1 MSIDVINPAQDLS
14 LYGNLINPV
23 QDVNPAEDTQPMPAV
38 DPKVVHQLLNFIV
51 NTYRISME
59 MEDKASEYIKGA
71 KNKEKDIEELWKTS
85 NKAKVKEMRDK
96 AAIYKQAAVTS
107 AVILALQVAT
117 GAAGATMSL
126 RPGASIAMAE
136 FGKLLSKNGSDIAST
151 CNQISGNLTQNKA
164 ELSQALIESLQQ
176 NSQSIWEADRT
187 DAQARKSELDQLQEK
202 LRSGT
207 QSVIEKTGMT
217 YSTRG

>member
-1 MSIDVINPAQDLS
+1 MSIDVINPAQDIS
-14 LYGNLINPV
+14 LYGNLM
-23 QDVNPAEDTQPMPAV
+23 NPALDANPTDAAQPTPTV

-71 KNKEKDIEELWKTS
+71 KNKEKDLEELWKNS
-85 NKAKVKEMRDK
+85 NKAKIKEMRDK
-96 AAIYKQAAVTS
+96 AAIYKQAAVAS
-107 AVILALQVAT
+107 AVLLALQITT

-126 RPGASIAMAE
+126 RHDASAAMKE
-136 FGKLLSKNGSDIAST
+136 FGRLLSQNGGQIASMG
-151 CNQISGNLTQNKA
+151 NDISRNITQNKA
-164 ELSQALIESLQQ
+164 DLSQALIDTHQQ
-176 NSQSIWEADRT
+176 HSQSIWEADRT

>member
-1 MSIDVINPAQDLS
+1 MSIDVINPTQNLS
-14 LYGNLINPV
+14 LYENLINPV
-23 QDVNPAEDTQPMPAV
+23 QDSNSTADAQPAPAV
-38 DPKVVHQLLNFIV
+38 DPRVVHQLLNFIV

-71 KNKEKDIEELWKTS
+71 KNKEKDIEELWKNS
-85 NKAKVKEMRDK
+85 NKDKVKEMRDK

-107 AVILALQVAT
+107 AVLLALQIAT
-117 GAAGATMSL
+117 GVAGTTMSL
-126 RPGASIAMAE
+126 RPGASATMAE

-151 CNQISGNLTQNKA
+151 CNQISANITQNKA

-187 DAQARKSELDQLQEK
+187 DAQSRKSELDQLQEK